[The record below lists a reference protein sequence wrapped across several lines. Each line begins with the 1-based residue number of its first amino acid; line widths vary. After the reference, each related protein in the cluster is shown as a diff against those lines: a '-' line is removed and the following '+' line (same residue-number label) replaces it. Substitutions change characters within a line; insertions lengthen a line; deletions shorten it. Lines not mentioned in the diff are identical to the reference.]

1 MRQRGV
7 LLLAAAIMF
16 GCAAGPPDET
26 PPAPPAT
33 VAASVCTLDWDELV
47 SRVGDWSAVTPFG
60 RQAVEGTIY
69 LVGLLRDPDGARLLF
84 AVARY
89 GRPDSWLMGGLVY
102 CEIRTT
108 GTGEVL
114 EQLGVNPLKG
124 VGS

>member
-1 MRQRGV
+1 MRPLGV
-7 LLLAAAIMF
+7 LCLAAALTF
-16 GCAAGPPDET
+16 GCAAGPPAEI
-26 PPAPPAT
+26 PPIQPVSA
-33 VAASVCTLDWDELV
+33 VCTLDWDELV
-47 SRVGDWSAVTPFG
+47 ARVGDWSAVTPFG

-102 CEIRTT
+102 CEVRVA